1 MKTLQDYTNLITSEH
16 ADKPLFNAM
25 VEASVKPFLEVT
37 NLELQ
42 YSMLYD
48 VDFAVG
54 EQLDVVGQWVG
65 VTRDLNTPLLVYFS
79 FDIEGLGFD
88 QGLWKGKFD
97 PSAGITKLDDYHY
110 RLLIKA
116 RILNNVWDGSIER
129 AYELANIVFSQ
140 YNLVLFIEDYADLT
154 MAVGLAGTGQIDSV
168 IFALLTQGYFKIKP
182 AGVRIRNYFTGSA
195 PGPLFA
201 FDLNDGINFAG
212 FDSGVFAKI
221 TPGS

>member
-1 MKTLQDYTNLITSEH
+1 MKTLKNYTDLITSEH
-16 ADKPLFNAM
+16 ADKPLFTSM
-25 VEASVKPFLEVT
+25 VETSVKPFLEVI

-65 VTRDLNTPLLVYFS
+65 VTRDLNTPLQVYFS
-79 FDIEGLGFD
+79 FNIEGLGFN

-97 PSAGITKLDDYHY
+97 PSTGITNLDDFYY
-110 RLLIKA
+110 RLLIKS
-116 RILNNVWDGSIER
+116 RILNNVWDDSIER

-154 MAVGLAGTGQIDSV
+154 ISIGLAGTGIIDSV
-168 IFALLTQGYFKIKP
+168 IFALLTQGYFRIKP

-195 PGPLFA
+195 PGPMFA
-201 FDLNDGINFAG
+201 FDLNDGVNFAG
-212 FDSGVFAKI
+212 FDTGIWAKV
-221 TPGS
+221 TPGV